1 MADSRSFFLTGCAS
15 GIGKHLCGLLVA
27 DGHRVF
33 ATDVNID
40 ALTGHAQ
47 KEGWPVDRVATSA
60 LDVRDPDAWE
70 SVFAKAAE
78 RFGHVD
84 VCLNIAG
91 VLLANWVHE
100 APRNEVDAQIDVNLK
115 GVIYGTQVA
124 ARHMVERGEGHI
136 VNIASLAGVAA
147 PPGLSIYAAS
157 KHGVRG
163 FSIVAALELRKSGVF
178 VTAVCPDA
186 INTPMA
192 NIPKENDAGAMFFSA
207 PQLLTVEQIGRHLMK
222 KVLVKKPVTFSTP
235 RGRSFLAHVSNLF
248 PSLGLRVAE
257 GYLNKG
263 RKSHQQH
270 QHVKND

>member
-15 GIGKHLCGLLVA
+15 GIGKHLSGLLVE
-27 DGHRVF
+27 DGHRLF

-40 ALTGHAQ
+40 ALTDHAR
-47 KEGWPVDRVATSA
+47 KEGWPADRVVTAT
-60 LDVRDPDAWE
+60 LDVRDPEEWE
-70 SVFAKAAE
+70 SVFAKAVE
-78 RFGHVD
+78 QFGHID
-84 VCLNIAG
+84 VCMNIAG
-91 VLLANWVHE
+91 VLLANWVQD
-100 APRNEVDAQIDVNLK
+100 APRNEVDAQIDINLK

-163 FSIVAALELRKSGVF
+163 FSIAAALELRKSGVF

-186 INTPMA
+186 IDTPMA
-192 NIPKENDAGAMFFSA
+192 NISKENEAGAMFYSA
-207 PQLLTVEQIGRHLMK
+207 PQLLTVEGIGRLLMK
-222 KVLVKKPVTFSTP
+222 KVLAKKPMTFSTP
-235 RGRSFLAHVSNLF
+235 KGRSILSHASNLF
-248 PSLGLRVAE
+248 PSLGLRVVE
-257 GYLNKG
+257 GYLKKG

-270 QHVKND
+270 QDVSND